1 MAGAPASSA
10 TSSDKARPKAFTTL
24 SQRRAAAAA
33 RSAAASSAVPTPSD
47 PPLRMELQH
56 AARFLPAGTLPQ
68 IKKHLF
74 EAFLRILPAF
84 DAAVNSSE
92 GAIGS
97 KGLKTWSLLGIDTD
111 FRVDDAARVSLVP
124 LVLEANVRC
133 PSCSLLWVQR
143 LFLWSC
149 VEEHT
154 GQPRRG
160 RAQPALGSAC

>member
-1 MAGAPASSA
+1 
-10 TSSDKARPKAFTTL
+10 
-24 SQRRAAAAA
+24 
-33 RSAAASSAVPTPSD
+33 
-47 PPLRMELQH
+47 MELQH

-111 FRVDDAARVSLVP
+111 FRVDYDTDFRVDDAARVPLVP
-124 LVLEANVRC
+124 LVLEANVRRVP
-133 PSCSLLWVQR
+133 PSC
-143 LFLWSC
+143 
-149 VEEHT
+149 
-154 GQPRRG
+154 
-160 RAQPALGSAC
+160 